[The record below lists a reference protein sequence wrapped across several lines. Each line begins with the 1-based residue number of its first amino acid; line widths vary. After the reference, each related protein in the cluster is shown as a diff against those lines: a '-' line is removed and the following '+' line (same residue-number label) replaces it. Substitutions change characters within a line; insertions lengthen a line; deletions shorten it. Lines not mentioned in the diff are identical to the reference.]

1 MDLRAEI
8 RQAKIREMRRTVR
21 TVRTIRPVR
30 RPGLSPGVRER
41 YNPAL
46 GSVVFEAQESFM
58 DHATLAQ
65 RVKAVA
71 LLEGDFT
78 LRSGKKS
85 KYYFD
90 KYLFETQPDVLEAM
104 GAEIARRLP
113 AGTQRIAGPELGAVA
128 LAAAAALASR
138 VPFFIVRNAKKD
150 YGTSKTIEGKLLPGE
165 NVVLVED
172 IVTTGGQVVEAIKN
186 ITAAGAKVTK
196 VIVALDRLEGGREN
210 ILAAAPDVAYEPI
223 LTKADMGM

>member
-1 MDLRAEI
+1 
-8 RQAKIREMRRTVR
+8 
-21 TVRTIRPVR
+21 
-30 RPGLSPGVRER
+30 
-41 YNPAL
+41 
-46 GSVVFEAQESFM
+46 M

-71 LLEGDFT
+71 L
-78 LRSGKKS
+78 
-85 KYYFD
+85 
-90 KYLFETQPDVLEAM
+90 
-104 GAEIARRLP
+104 
-113 AGTQRIAGPELGAVA
+113 
-128 LAAAAALASR
+128 AAAASLASR

-150 YGTSKTIEGKLLPGE
+150 YGTAKTIEGKLLPGE

-196 VIVALDRLEGGREN
+196 VIVALDRLEGGKDN

-223 LTKADMGM
+223 LTKVDMGM

>member
-1 MDLRAEI
+1 
-8 RQAKIREMRRTVR
+8 
-21 TVRTIRPVR
+21 
-30 RPGLSPGVRER
+30 
-41 YNPAL
+41 
-46 GSVVFEAQESFM
+46 M
-58 DHATLAQ
+58 DHATLAK
-65 RVKAVA
+65 RVKEVA

-85 KYYFD
+85 KFYFD

-104 GAEIARRLP
+104 GQEIAKRLP

-128 LAAAAALASR
+128 LAAAASLASR

-165 NVVLVED
+165 SVVLVED

-186 ITAAGAKVTK
+186 ITAAGATVTK
-196 VIVALDRLEGGREN
+196 VIVALDRQEGGREN
-210 ILAAAPDVAYEPI
+210 IEKALPPGATYMAI
-223 LTKADMGM
+223 LTKGDLGM